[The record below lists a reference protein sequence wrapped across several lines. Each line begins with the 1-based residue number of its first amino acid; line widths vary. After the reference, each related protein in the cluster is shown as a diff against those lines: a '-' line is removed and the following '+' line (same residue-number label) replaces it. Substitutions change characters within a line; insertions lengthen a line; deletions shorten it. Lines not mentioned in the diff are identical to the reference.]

1 MEKAI
6 IVAVADNLAIG
17 KDNDLLWHLSDDL
30 KYFKKTTLGS
40 PVIMG
45 YMTFKSLGSRPLPKR
60 KNIVISILPWSDAPQ
75 NITVVSSL
83 EEAYKAAEAPE
94 AQAATSN
101 AICKAA
107 EAPAA
112 TSSTICVTAGAEEA
126 PEAPAARKCFVIG
139 GGYTY
144 RQAMA
149 DVDKL
154 YITHVHTT
162 IEDADTYFPE
172 IDPEI
177 WEIES
182 KSETHTDEGTGLTFE
197 FVIYKRK
204 KTV

>member
-60 KNIVISILPWSDAPQ
+60 KNIVISILPWSDAPE

-83 EEAYKAAEAPE
+83 EEAY
-94 AQAATSN
+94 
-101 AICKAA
+101 KAA

-126 PEAPAARKCFVIG
+126 PETQAARKCFVIG